1 MRGTFAFLIVLLC
14 STVAIVSCQ
23 GITPTATPVQLSP
36 EATPAEQVSVPSDLP
51 TAAPLWTPTTAP
63 TRPSVQPSQV
73 AATAVAESSLAPGVI
88 ASVNGTPLL
97 QADYDRQLAQAEVY
111 LLKQPGL
118 DAKSEA
124 GKQAMDKLREQ
135 VLSWMIDQLLIE
147 QAATV
152 KGIVISEAK
161 IDSEIARMK
170 GQDQKRFND
179 WLSANGLTL
188 DTLRQQVRTD
198 VITAAIRDAVT
209 SSVSR
214 KVMQAH
220 FRHIL
225 TSTEQAAQAALA
237 QLKEGQNFIAVARQL
252 SEDETTRQNGG
263 DLGFLP
269 KGVMPPAF
277 EQAGFALKPGEIS
290 GVVRSEFG
298 FHIIQLV
305 EIDPEREVSDELWPT
320 VQQRAFEDWLAAQ
333 RAQADIRRSAGQ
345 R

>member
-1 MRGTFAFLIVLLC
+1 MRGTLAVLTILFC
-14 STVAIVSCQ
+14 SSVAIVSCR
-23 GITPTATPVQLSP
+23 GTTPTVTPLYPSS
-36 EATPAEQVSVPSDLP
+36 EATPAEQATVPSDLP

-63 TRPSVQPSQV
+63 VRPSVQPSKV
-73 AATAVAESSLAPGVI
+73 VATAVAASTLAPGVI
-88 ASVNGTPLL
+88 ASVNGTPIL
-97 QADYDRQLAQAEVY
+97 QADYDRQLAQAEAY

-124 GKQAMDKLREQ
+124 GKQAMDRLREQ

-147 QAATV
+147 QAAIA
-152 KGIVISEAK
+152 KGIKIPEAK
-161 IDSEIARMK
+161 VDAEIARMR
-170 GQDQKRFND
+170 GQDQKRFSD

-198 VITAAIRDAVT
+198 LVTAAIRDAVT
-209 SSVSR
+209 SSISR

-225 TSTEQAAQAALA
+225 TSTEPAAQAALK
-237 QLKEGQNFIAVARQL
+237 QLHEGQNFIAVARQL
-252 SEDETTRQNGG
+252 SEDETTRKNGG

-290 GVVRSEFG
+290 GLVRSEFG

-305 EIDPEREVSDELWPT
+305 EIDPEREVSDELWPM

-345 R
+345 Q